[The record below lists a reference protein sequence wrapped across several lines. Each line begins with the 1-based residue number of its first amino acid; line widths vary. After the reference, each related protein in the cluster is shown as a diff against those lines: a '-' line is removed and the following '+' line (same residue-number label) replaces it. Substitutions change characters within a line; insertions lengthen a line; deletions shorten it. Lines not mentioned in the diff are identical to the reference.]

1 MNKIK
6 DLVLSNF
13 TLNESEKLLLDDV
26 CKVENAPVDKAY
38 EILSN
43 LINFR
48 LDFDSVLA
56 YLGYEFGYKF
66 SSETSQD
73 ILKIYTTLCANF
85 NISEGMSKQEQ
96 ADMLRKM
103 FIAMSS
109 DIRVIV
115 IRLYIMLYDIS
126 KYTLPLSKERQQ
138 NLLDIREIYAP
149 LAERLGLNSL
159 KSALEDY
166 CLKFLD
172 PKVYDSLAKSVMLQK
187 DENAK
192 QIELTTK
199 NLQKILDELNLA
211 DATITSRQKH
221 FSSIYKKIQSK
232 GLTLANIYDLIALR
246 VLVNSVE
253 DCYAVLGK
261 IHGIYRPM
269 EGRFK
274 DYIASPKPNGY
285 QSLHTT
291 VIAENKRPLEIQ
303 IRTYEM
309 HKLAEFG
316 VFAHWLYKEKKNK
329 LSELDKK
336 ISWLREMMESSKDL
350 SSEEFID
357 TLRTNLCEGQIYVQT
372 PKGKVIEFVEGATAL
387 DFAYSIHSE
396 VGNKCVGAKING
408 KLKPLST
415 KLQNSDIVEIITSQ
429 NSKGPSRD
437 WLKIVKTPNA
447 KSKINAYFKHEFK
460 EENIKLGITM
470 LEQGIKA
477 KGYSPSKVL
486 IDKYL
491 TLEQFK
497 YVFNTKEELFAS
509 IGYGSVSA
517 NNIVNKLCQLYEQ
530 DHKADVSNFE
540 IQDNKSSLV
549 IKKNKDGILVD
560 GDSGMLVRYAGCCA
574 PVYGENIKGYISRG
588 RGVTIHRSDCPNLKY
603 LEEERLIDALW
614 DNEVKSKTTG
624 VLIKIISNKSDKF
637 LIKLTQDVA
646 GANYRILGLDSKENI
661 NSKIVTIM
669 KVEVQ
674 KQEDITKIIN
684 IVKDINCVE
693 DVFRVGNW
701 WK

>member
-1 MNKIK
+1 MDKIK
-6 DLVLSNF
+6 KLIIDNF
-13 TLNESEKLLLDDV
+13 SLDEKEKELLDII
-26 CKVENAPVDKAY
+26 CQNKAQNDEKIF
-38 EILSN
+38 EIVSN

-48 LDFDSVLA
+48 LDFDSIIAYLA
-56 YLGYEFGYKF
+56 YELGYKF
-66 SSETSQD
+66 DEQTTDVD
-73 ILKIYTTLCANF
+73 ILKIYNTLCTNF
-85 NISEGMSKQEQ
+85 NFAEGTSKQEQ
-96 ADMLRKM
+96 AEVLRKM

-126 KYTLPLSKERQQ
+126 KYSLPLTREQHQ
-138 NLLDIREIYAP
+138 TLLDVREIYAP

-159 KSALEDY
+159 KSNLEDY

-172 PKVYDSLAKSVMLQK
+172 PKTYDTLATSVMLQK
-187 DENAK
+187 DVNEK
-192 QIELTTK
+192 QIQITTK
-199 NLQKILDELNLA
+199 NIQTILDELKLS
-211 DATITSRQKH
+211 DATIMSRQKH

-232 GLTLANIYDLIALR
+232 GYSLANIYDLIAVR

-261 IHGIYRPM
+261 IHGIYKPM

-291 VIAENKRPLEIQ
+291 VIAENERPLEIQ

-372 PKGKVIEFVEGATAL
+372 PKGKVLEFVEGATVL

-396 VGNKCVGAKING
+396 IGNKCVGAKING
-408 KLKPLST
+408 KIKPLST
-415 KLQNSDIVEIITSQ
+415 KLKNGDVVEIITSQ

-437 WLKIVKTPNA
+437 WLKMVKTSSA
-447 KSKINAYFKHEFK
+447 KSKINAYFKHEYK
-460 EENIKLGITM
+460 EENIKLGISM

-486 IDKYL
+486 VDKYL
-491 TLEQFK
+491 ALEQFK
-497 YVFNTKEELFAS
+497 YVFNTQEELFAS

-530 DHKADVSNFE
+530 DNKAE
-540 IQDNKSSLV
+540 IQQIQQEHNQNSSLV
-549 IKKNKDGILVD
+549 IKKNKDGVLVD
-560 GDSGMLVRYAGCCA
+560 GDSGMLVRYAGCCS
-574 PVYGENIKGYISRG
+574 PVFGEEIVGYISRG
-588 RGVTIHRSDCPNLKY
+588 RGVTIHRKMCPNLKY

-614 DNEVKSKTTG
+614 DGDVKSKTTG
-624 VLIKIISNKSDKF
+624 VVMKIISTKSDKF
-637 LIKLTQDVA
+637 LIKLTQDVVGA
-646 GANYRILGLDSKENI
+646 GYRILGIDSKENV
-661 NSKIVTIM
+661 NGKIVTMM

-674 KQEDITKIIN
+674 KQEDIKKIIN
-684 IVKDINCVE
+684 IVKDINSVE
-693 DVFRVGNW
+693 DVFRVGI
-701 WK
+701 

>member
-1 MNKIK
+1 MNKIQE
-6 DLVLSNF
+6 LIMANF
-13 TLNESEKLLLDDV
+13 TLSQSEKDLLEQV
-26 CKVENAPVDKAY
+26 CSKEGNKQDKAY
-38 EILSN
+38 SILDK
-43 LINFR
+43 LIGFR
-48 LDFDSVLA
+48 LDFDSCIAYLA
-56 YLGYEFGYKF
+56 YEYGYSF
-66 SSETSQD
+66 SEDVDQD
-73 ILKIYTTLCANF
+73 ILKIYNTLCANF

-96 ADMLRKM
+96 ADILRKM
-103 FIAMSS
+103 FIAMST

-115 IRLYIMLYDIS
+115 IRLYIMLYEIS
-126 KYTLPLSKERQQ
+126 KYQLPISKEQHQ

-159 KSALEDY
+159 KSELEDY

-172 PKVYDSLAKSVMLQK
+172 PQTFDSLAKSVMLQK

-192 QIELTTK
+192 QIEITTK
-199 NLQKILDELNLA
+199 NLQKILDELNLK

-232 GLTLANIYDLIALR
+232 GLSLANIYDLIALR

-261 IHGIYRPM
+261 IHGIYKPM

-291 VIAENKRPLEIQ
+291 VIAENLRPLEIQ
-303 IRTYEM
+303 IRTYDM

-372 PKGKVIEFVEGATAL
+372 PKGKVLEFVEGATAL
-387 DFAYSIHSE
+387 DFAYCIHSE

-437 WLKIVKTPNA
+437 WLKIVKTANA
-447 KSKINAYFKHEFK
+447 KSKINAYFKHEYK
-460 EENIKLGITM
+460 EENIKLGISM

-486 IDKYL
+486 VDKYL

-517 NNIVNKLCQLYEQ
+517 NNIVNKLCQLYDQ
-530 DHKADVSNFE
+530 DHKADVSDLLV
-540 IQDNKSSLV
+540 QDNKSSLV

-574 PVYGENIKGYISRG
+574 PVYGEEIIGYISRG

-603 LEEERLIDALW
+603 LEEERLITALW
-614 DNEVKSKTTG
+614 DNDVKSKTTG
-624 VLIKIISNKSDKF
+624 VLIKIISTKSDKF
-637 LIKLTQDVA
+637 LIKLTQDVVGA
-646 GANYRILGLDSKENI
+646 GFRILGLDSKENL
-661 NSKIVTIM
+661 NSKVTTIM

-693 DVFRVGNW
+693 DVFRVGN
-701 WK
+701 